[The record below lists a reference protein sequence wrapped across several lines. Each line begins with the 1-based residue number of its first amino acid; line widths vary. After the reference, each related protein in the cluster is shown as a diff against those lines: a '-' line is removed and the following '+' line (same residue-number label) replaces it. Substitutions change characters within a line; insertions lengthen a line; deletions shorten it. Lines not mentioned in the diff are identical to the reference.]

1 VASSFSLPSSQIEK
15 MPPTKKKKKKKSQE
29 VLDRL
34 LMHDEQISEF
44 D

>member
-1 VASSFSLPSSQIEK
+1 
-15 MPPTKKKKKKKSQE
+15 MPPTKKKKKKKKSQE

-34 LMHDEQISEF
+34 LMHDEQTSEF